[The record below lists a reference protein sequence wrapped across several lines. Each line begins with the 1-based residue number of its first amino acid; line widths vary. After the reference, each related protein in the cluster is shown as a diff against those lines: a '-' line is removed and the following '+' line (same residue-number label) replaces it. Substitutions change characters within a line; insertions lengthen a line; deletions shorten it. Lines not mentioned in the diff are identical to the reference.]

1 MHVRKAFTLIELLVV
16 IAIIAALI
24 GLLLPAVQKVRESA
38 ARAKCQNNLKQ
49 LGIALN
55 NHHSALNAFPQG
67 RDKFP
72 YVFSPQ
78 ARLLPYVEQD
88 NLNRLLDYS
97 CPPLDFS
104 NSGTNPNDNT
114 NPNCPAKMT
123 IKMFLCPSDS
133 ALGKVP
139 GSDYGATN
147 YVANVGT
154 GLIDGGVIAFGDGVF
169 TQTPLSFSDIADGF
183 SNTAAFSESL
193 LGNGVKSSGAK
204 PADPRRER
212 YMVAGGN
219 VPTAAVCDSASGGAW
234 DGGIRN
240 AKWINGHYGDA
251 LFNHYYAPNASTW
264 DCGNGSNNR
273 ALSSAR
279 SNHSGGVNV
288 LFLDGSVRFISNS
301 INLGNWRAL
310 STRAGGEV
318 IAID

>member
-1 MHVRKAFTLIELLVV
+1 MRRRFAFTLIELLVV
-16 IAIIAALI
+16 IAIIAVLI
-24 GLLLPAVQKVRESA
+24 GLLLPAVQKVREAA

-72 YVFSPQ
+72 MVFSPQ

-88 NLNRLLDYS
+88 SLHKLLDYTY
-97 CPPLDFS
+97 PPLDFT
-104 NSGTNPNDNT
+104 NTGTNPNDNT
-114 NPNCPAKMT
+114 GLNCPSKMA

-133 ALGKVP
+133 AIGKVP
-139 GSDYGATN
+139 TSNYGAIN

-154 GLIDGGVIAFGDGVF
+154 GLIDGGVIAMGDGMF
-169 TQTPLSFSDIADGF
+169 TQTPLSFSDVTDGF

-193 LGNGVKSSGAK
+193 LGNGVMSVGTT
-204 PADPRRER
+204 PADSRRQR
-212 YMVAGGN
+212 YMVAGSA
-219 VPTAAVCDSASGGAW
+219 VPTPAVCDAASGGGW

-251 LFNHYYAPNASTW
+251 LFNHYYTPNSKTW
-264 DCGNGSNNR
+264 DCGNASNNR

-279 SNHSGGVNV
+279 SNHTGGVNV
-288 LFLDGSVRFISNS
+288 LLLDGAVRFVRDSVD
-301 INLGNWRAL
+301 INTWRAL
-310 STRAGGEV
+310 ATRAGAEV
-318 IAID
+318 LADY